1 VSIFLGRKNL
11 ANIVNR
17 RTYGE
22 DTGEDIREGL
32 DPVEDTAVLDPEDE
46 EDNTFAV
53 GDGANSDEEAE
64 ESRHW
69 KQVKEPEVLL
79 KPKYGIE
86 GEEFENVWGSGGE
99 HSSSP
104 KENP

>member
-1 VSIFLGRKNL
+1 M
-11 ANIVNR
+11 ANTLNR

-22 DTGEDIREGL
+22 DTGEDIREGF
-32 DPVEDTAVLDPEDE
+32 DPVEDIAIVDGEDSNFVVG
-46 EDNTFAV
+46 ED
-53 GDGANSDEEAE
+53 ANSE
-64 ESRHW
+64 ESEESQQW
-69 KQVKEPEVLL
+69 KQAKEPEVLL

-99 HSSSP
+99 HSSPP